1 MADLID
7 TFNVAG
13 SGLAA
18 ERLRMQTIATNM
30 ANARTTRTADGGPYQ
45 RRVPVF
51 RAVEVDPFG
60 DELDRAAARV
70 EVEGIQTDGRAPQ
83 RIYDP
88 SHPDAGA
95 DGYVLMPDIN
105 VMQEMVDLMT
115 TSRTY
120 EANASAVEATRD
132 MALRALEIGR

>member
-18 ERLRMQTIATNM
+18 ERLRLQTIATNM

-60 DELDRAAARV
+60 DALDRAAARV

-83 RIYDP
+83 RIFDP
-88 SHPDAGA
+88 SHPDAGP

-120 EANASAVEATRD
+120 EANAAAVEATRD
-132 MALRALEIGR
+132 MALRALDIGR

>member
-18 ERLRMQTIATNM
+18 ERLRLQTIATNM

-70 EVEGIQTDGRAPQ
+70 EVEGIQTDGRPPQ
-83 RIYDP
+83 RIFDP

-120 EANASAVEATRD
+120 EANAAAVEATRD
-132 MALRALEIGR
+132 MALRALDIGR